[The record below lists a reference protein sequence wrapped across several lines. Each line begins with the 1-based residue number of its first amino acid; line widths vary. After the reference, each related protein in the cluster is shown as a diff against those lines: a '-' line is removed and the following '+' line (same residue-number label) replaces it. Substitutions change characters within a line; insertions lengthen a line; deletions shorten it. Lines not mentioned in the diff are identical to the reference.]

1 MNDAAEI
8 RLRGEHAREVEK
20 LRAEIEEL
28 REQREQAETRGLEL
42 MGDRVRMIADSEA
55 RVQMDGEEIARLR
68 ADNERLQLRLTRIET
83 VAEAI
88 HNAFKPGA
96 RLPHE
101 QEKALTDL
109 AIALR
114 EQPADPLH
122 RNDPRYAGAFDTRGK
137 TA

>member
-1 MNDAAEI
+1 MKAKE
-8 RLRGEHAREVEK
+8 
-20 LRAEIEEL
+20 
-28 REQREQAETRGLEL
+28 
-42 MGDRVRMIADSEA
+42 DRIVA
-55 RVQMDGEEIARLR
+55 
-68 ADNERLQLRLTRIET
+68 LQLRLIRMEA
-83 VAEAI
+83 VAEAV
-88 HNAFKPGA
+88 HHAFKPGA
-96 RLPHE
+96 RLPGE